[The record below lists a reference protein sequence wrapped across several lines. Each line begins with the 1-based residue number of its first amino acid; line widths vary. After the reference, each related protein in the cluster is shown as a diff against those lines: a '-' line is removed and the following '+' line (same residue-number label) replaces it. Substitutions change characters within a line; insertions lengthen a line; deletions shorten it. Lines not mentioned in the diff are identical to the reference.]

1 MTSRAML
8 QRQCLK
14 HCSLRHAMRTWSKL
28 VATFL
33 ESLEILLQETQ
44 GQGMIFSC
52 YKAEADCLSFAFQGL
67 GGNGNGYD
75 TQLFPVLNTN
85 F

>member
-14 HCSLRHAMRTWSKL
+14 HCSLHHAMRTWSKL

-52 YKAEADCLSFAFQGL
+52 YNAEADCLSFAFQAAWWQWKWL
-67 GGNGNGYD
+67 
-75 TQLFPVLNTN
+75 
-85 F
+85 